1 MGGYRDPISG
11 WNSSTVAADFG
22 SQLFAQAR
30 WRMAT
35 LVIERPQEK
44 SRRSDFELHPLI
56 DKGLP
61 LVGLDA
67 RGNPLAIRMANGALH
82 SHILGAAQPPKS
94 ASSQKGAPE
103 HSIMLTMTSP
113 FREIPTSTGAAATT
127 CCMRHRHGKDK
138 PCFPAKGLLQFNSF
152 KLPGQSFAT
161 WQRRYATWPS
171 MKLAFLRVFHFRS
184 VNDVSSWL
192 SLDVSRAGAWPPSS
206 AAWAAGAGLKRW

>member
-103 HSIMLTMTSP
+103 HSI
-113 FREIPTSTGAAATT
+113 
-127 CCMRHRHGKDK
+127 
-138 PCFPAKGLLQFNSF
+138 LQ
-152 KLPGQSFAT
+152 
-161 WQRRYATWPS
+161 
-171 MKLAFLRVFHFRS
+171 LA
-184 VNDVSSWL
+184 L
-192 SLDVSRAGAWPPSS
+192 SLVHSWRS
-206 AAWAAGAGLKRW
+206 AASGVCRAFRQAVPGPR